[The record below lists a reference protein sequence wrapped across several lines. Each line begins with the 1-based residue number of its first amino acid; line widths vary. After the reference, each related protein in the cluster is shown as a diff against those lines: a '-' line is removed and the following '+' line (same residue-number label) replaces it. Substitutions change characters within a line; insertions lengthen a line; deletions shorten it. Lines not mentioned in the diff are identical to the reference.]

1 MSKSMN
7 TLKLTLSQIAGD
19 ALSEVSGLENC
30 DPNVITAS
38 KPEFGDYQSNGVMSV
53 AKKIG
58 SKPRELANLVV
69 EAIAAQ
75 SNPLIERL
83 EVAGPGFIN
92 IHLSDAAL
100 IQRANEIEGD
110 LGKLIPQ
117 ADAPKKIVVD
127 YSSPNLAKEMHVGHL
142 RGTII
147 GDCLARVLEKQGHE
161 IIRQNH
167 VGDWGTQFGM
177 LISYMREIGE
187 AQGDLPTQLAD
198 LESFYRAAKQ
208 RFDEDPEFANIARS
222 SVVKLQGGDEEHLT
236 AWQLFID
243 ESLKHCQAVY
253 DKLNVTLSRKDLKA
267 ESFYNKELEG
277 VVKKL
282 EDAALLSVS
291 DGARCV
297 FLPEF
302 TGKDGEP
309 LPVII
314 QKTDGGYLYATT
326 DLAAVAYRSFT
337 LQADRS
343 LYVVDARQSLHF
355 QQVFAVARAAGFASE
370 NISLE
375 HIAYG
380 TMMGKDGRPFK
391 TRSGDTIKLVDLLD
405 EAIRRAHEL
414 VAEKNP
420 GLEDAAYSEIAEK
433 VGIAAVKYADLSK
446 NRTSDYVFDWS
457 SMLSFEGNTAPYL
470 MYAYAR
476 IRSILRKQESGLE
489 NIQITTATEAAERN
503 LLLKI
508 LQLPEIVDMVAR
520 DCYPNFL
527 CNYLYELAGL
537 FMRFYESCPIL
548 KAEPELR
555 DSRLA
560 LSALAAA
567 TLQQGLGLLGIETLE
582 QM

>member
-1 MSKSMN
+1 MN
-7 TLKLTLSQIAGD
+7 TLKQTLSQLVGE
-19 ALSEVSGLENC
+19 ALSEVSGLPDC

-38 KPEFGDYQSNGVMSV
+38 KPEFGDYQSNGVMSIAKKAGSNPRQLASDVVKKLTSYENPLV
-53 AKKIG
+53 AK
-58 SKPRELANLVV
+58 
-69 EAIAAQ
+69 
-75 SNPLIERL
+75 L

-92 IHLSDAAL
+92 IHLADTAL
-100 IQRANEIEGD
+100 LQRAAEIRSD
-110 LGKLIPQ
+110 LRQLIP
-117 ADAPKKIVVD
+117 ATEKAEKIVVD

-147 GDCLARVLEKQGHE
+147 GDCLARVLERQGH
-161 IIRQNH
+161 IVIRQNH

-177 LISYMREIGE
+177 LIAYMRELS
-187 AQGDLPTQLAD
+187 AADGDLPTELAD
-198 LESFYRAAKQ
+198 LESFYRAAKE
-208 RFDEDPEFANIARS
+208 RFDADPEFADTARA
-222 SVVKLQGGDEEHLT
+222 SVVKLQGGDEEHLV
-236 AWQLFID
+236 AWQKFID
-243 ESLKHCQAVY
+243 ESLKHCQAIY
-253 DKLNVTLSRKDLKA
+253 DKLNVTLTREDLKA
-267 ESFYNKELEG
+267 ESFYNKDLEG
-277 VVKKL
+277 VVQKL
-282 EDAALLSVS
+282 DDASLLSVS

-302 TGKDGEP
+302 TGKDGDP

-326 DLAAVAYRSFT
+326 DLAAVQYRSFE
-337 LQADRS
+337 LNADRS

-355 QQVFAVARAAGFASE
+355 QQVFAVAREAGFASQ

-380 TMMGKDGRPFK
+380 TMMGSDGRPFK

-420 GLEDAAYSEIAEK
+420 GLDDATYGEIAEK

-470 MYAYAR
+470 LYAYAR
-476 IRSILRKQESGLE
+476 IRSILRKQETGLDHVE
-489 NIQITTATEAAERN
+489 ITSLTEVAERG

-508 LQLPEIVDMVAR
+508 MQLPEVVDMVAR
-520 DCYPNFL
+520 DCYPNLL

-548 KAEPELR
+548 KADPVLR

-560 LSALAAA
+560 LSALTAA
-567 TLQQGLGLLGIETLE
+567 TLQQGLDLLGIETLE
-582 QM
+582 KM

>member
-1 MSKSMN
+1 
-7 TLKLTLSQIAGD
+7 
-19 ALSEVSGLENC
+19 
-30 DPNVITAS
+30 
-38 KPEFGDYQSNGVMSV
+38 MSV

-147 GDCLARVLEKQGHE
+147 GDCLARVLERQGHE

-548 KAEPELR
+548 TAEPELR
-555 DSRLA
+555 DSRLG

>member
-1 MSKSMN
+1 MI
-7 TLKLTLSQIAGD
+7 TLKQTLHKLVGE
-19 ALSEVSGLENC
+19 ALSEVSGLADS

-38 KPEFGDYQSNGVMSV
+38 KPEFGDYQSNGVMSI
-53 AKKIG
+53 AKKVG
-58 SKPRELANLVV
+58 SNPRQLASDVV
-69 EAIAAQ
+69 EKITAAG
-75 SNPLIERL
+75 NPIIDKL

-92 IHLSDAAL
+92 IHLSDTAL
-100 IQRANEIEGD
+100 IQRAEEIQND
-110 LGKLIPQ
+110 LRKLIP
-117 ADAPKKIVVD
+117 ATNSAEKIVVD

-147 GDCLARVLEKQGHE
+147 GDCLARVLERQGHD

-177 LISYMREIGE
+177 LISYMRELSA
-187 AQGDLPTQLAD
+187 AQGDLSTELAD
-198 LESFYRAAKQ
+198 LESFYRAAKE
-208 RFDEDPEFANIARS
+208 RFDADPDFADTARA
-222 SVVKLQGGDEEHLT
+222 SVVKLQGGDAEHLT
-236 AWQLFID
+236 AWQQFID
-243 ESLKHCQAVY
+243 ESLKHCQAIY
-253 DKLNVTLSRKDLKA
+253 DKLNVTLSREDLKA
-267 ESFYNKELEG
+267 ESFYNKDLAG
-277 VVKKL
+277 VVEKL
-282 EDAALLSVS
+282 EQASLLSIS

-326 DLAAVAYRSFT
+326 DLAAVQYRAFE
-337 LQADRS
+337 LQAQRS

-355 QQVFAVARAAGFASE
+355 QQVFAVAREAGFASE
-370 NISLE
+370 TISLE

-380 TMMGKDGRPFK
+380 TMMGSDGRPFK

-405 EAIRRAHEL
+405 EAIKRARDL
-414 VAEKNP
+414 VVDKNP
-420 GLEDAAYSEIAEK
+420 GLEESTYSEIAEK

-476 IRSILRKQESGLE
+476 IRSILRKQDSDLE
-489 NIQITTATEAAERN
+489 RLRITSVLEPAERN
-503 LLLKI
+503 LLVKI
-508 LQLPEIVDMVAR
+508 MQLPEVVEMVAR
-520 DCYPNFL
+520 DCYPNLL

-548 KAEPELR
+548 KADDELR

-560 LSALAAA
+560 LSALTAA
-567 TLQQGLGLLGIETLE
+567 TLHQGLDLLGIETLE
-582 QM
+582 KM